1 MFYPSY
7 ARICVNGNWNYL
19 EIHRLDSDLTYGK
32 IFLPGTYNNRNKKE
46 QTIDSRDMDE
56 CQMHFAKWKKPDPK
70 ST

>member
-1 MFYPSY
+1 MLFLIYHFWQIKKLCIIFFIGWMNNQTMIHPY
-7 ARICVNGNWNYL
+7 N
-19 EIHRLDSDLTYGK
+19 EIQL
-32 IFLPGTYNNRNKKE
+32 RNKKE